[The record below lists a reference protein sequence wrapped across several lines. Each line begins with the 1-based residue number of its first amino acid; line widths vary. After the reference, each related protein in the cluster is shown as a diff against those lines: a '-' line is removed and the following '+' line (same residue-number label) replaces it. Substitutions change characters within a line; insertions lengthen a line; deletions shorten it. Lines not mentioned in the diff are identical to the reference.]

1 MKFFPERSR
10 LLTAWILTAALV
22 SALAARPTI
31 AGEPDSGGST
41 LPPTTTQR
49 QTTGA
54 MLPWAMRIQTAL
66 QALLM
71 YLPQTLP

>member
-1 MKFFPERSR
+1 MMFIPKRSR

-41 LPPTTTQR
+41 LPPTTQQ

-54 MLPWAMRIQTAL
+54 MLPWAMRIQAAL
-66 QALLM
+66 QGLLM